1 MLLINIGY
9 GNMLSA
15 TRVITIVAP
24 EASPVK
30 RIVQSARE
38 RHMLIDATCGRKT
51 KSVIVMDSG
60 HIVLSAISAE
70 TLAHRISGTDSGEEE
85 EENEK

>member
-51 KSVIVMDSG
+51 KSVIVTDSN
-60 HIVLSAISAE
+60 HVVLSAISAE
-70 TLAHRISGTDSGEEE
+70 TLAHRISGTDSDEE
-85 EENEK
+85 EENYEK

>member
-1 MLLINIGY
+1 
-9 GNMLSA
+9 MLSA
-15 TRVITIVAP
+15 ARVITIVAP

-30 RIVQSARE
+30 RMVQSARE
-38 RHMLIDATCGRKT
+38 RHLLIDATCGRKT
-51 KSVIVMDSG
+51 KSVIVTDSG

-85 EENEK
+85 EEYEK